1 MCQQFVNPGE
11 RTVGMGISDFE
22 KAEEVEYLDSEGG
35 ECIKGNMAVS
45 DEQLTQ
51 INISLRQRQQAG

>member
-1 MCQQFVNPGE
+1 MEILILKGEVCQQFVNPGE

-22 KAEEVEYLDSEGG
+22 KAEEVKYLDSEGG

-45 DEQLTQ
+45 DE
-51 INISLRQRQQAG
+51 